1 MVVIGQR
8 PGQIPIEA
16 QEWAENKT
24 KSCLEICFHQPRK
37 NLTGFR
43 VEKKSINQFCPDSQE
58 KS

>member
-24 KSCLEICFHQPRK
+24 KSCLEICFHQPRTFQVSE
-37 NLTGFR
+37 L
-43 VEKKSINQFCPDSQE
+43 KKSQSSICPDSQE